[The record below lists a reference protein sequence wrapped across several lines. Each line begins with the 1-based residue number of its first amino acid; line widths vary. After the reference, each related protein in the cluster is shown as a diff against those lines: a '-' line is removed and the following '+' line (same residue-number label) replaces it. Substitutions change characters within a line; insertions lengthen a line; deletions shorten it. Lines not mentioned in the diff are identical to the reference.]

1 MNPRFLITAGPTR
14 EYLDPVRFLSNPSSG
29 KMGYALARAAL
40 RAGARVTLV
49 SGPVALKPPAGA
61 RLVGVESAADM
72 RRAVRRFSRDADV
85 IVMAAAVADYMPAR
99 RLRRKMIKGA
109 SALSVKMVRTR
120 DILAELGRRRGRA
133 VLVGFAAETG
143 RLVPEAER
151 KLRAKR
157 LDLIVANDVSRPGAG
172 FGSDFNE
179 AFLIDRHGAR
189 DRVPRMT
196 KGRLA
201 RLIVRRCLE
210 MRAEFEKREGRGSGA
225 GGRTRTG
232 TATHVASGF

>member
-1 MNPRFLITAGPTR
+1 M
-14 EYLDPVRFLSNPSSG
+14 
-29 KMGYALARAAL
+29 
-40 RAGARVTLV
+40 
-49 SGPVALKPPAGA
+49 
-61 RLVGVESAADM
+61 
-72 RRAVRRFSRDADV
+72 
-85 IVMAAAVADYMPAR
+85 
-99 RLRRKMIKGA
+99 
-109 SALSVKMVRTR
+109 
-120 DILAELGRRRGRA
+120 
-133 VLVGFAAETG
+133 LVGFAAETG

-157 LDLIVANDVSRPGAG
+157 LDLIVANDVSRPGVG

-189 DRVPRMT
+189 ERVLRMT
-196 KGRLA
+196 KGKLA

-210 MRAEFEKREGRGSGA
+210 MRAKLEKQEGRGSGA